1 MVKIDSW
8 EGSLQMADYKN
19 CVCIA
24 CRNEFEPDDDIVVCP
39 ECGTPYHRDC
49 WNEYGHCINTEL
61 HEKGESW
68 KRPNDDSNI
77 NKSENERV
85 ICLQCGELN
94 QKGSEFCTHCGGKIN
109 DNEDINPNMNAA
121 EIPLILDSSDDIDGT
136 SVSDISSFIGKNIP
150 YYLMRFKFFFESKKK
165 FSPNFICLIFPQFWF
180 AYRKMWLGSL
190 IIVLLTFLLGIP
202 GSLRVLAGQVDLILA
217 SIQPQLEIFGADA
230 AEIIRNR
237 MLSFSQFIKDNQNTF
252 YVLDTLCSYAL
263 LAFRILAFI
272 FGNYIY
278 YRYSLGKI
286 KKIREKNDS
295 LMDVKS
301 CIRLAGG
308 TNIGFIFIAILFQF
322 VLSSILMYIALII

>member
-1 MVKIDSW
+1 
-8 EGSLQMADYKN
+8 MADYKK

-49 WNEYGHCINTEL
+49 WNEYGKCINTEL

-68 KRPNDDSNI
+68 QRPDDDSNADE
-77 NKSENERV
+77 SENERV

-94 QKGSEFCTHCGGKIN
+94 PKGCDVCTHCGSRIN
-109 DNEDINPNMNAA
+109 DNINSNMNAE
-121 EIPLILDSSDDIDGT
+121 EIPLIINSSDDIEGT
-136 SVSDISSFIGKNIP
+136 SISEISSFIGKNIT

-165 FSPNFICLIFPQFWF
+165 LAPNFICLIFPQFWF

-190 IIVLLTFLLGIP
+190 IIVFLTFLLSIP
-202 GSLRVLAGQVDLILA
+202 GSLRVLADQVDFILA
-217 SIQPQLEIFGADA
+217 SIQPQLELFGTDS

-237 MLSFSQFIKDNQNTF
+237 ILSFSEFMKDNQNVF
-252 YVLDTLCSYAL
+252 YMVDTLCSYAL
-263 LAFRILAFI
+263 LAFRVLAFM

-286 KKIREKNDS
+286 KKIHESNDS

-301 CIRLAGG
+301 RIRMAGG

-322 VLSSILMYIALII
+322 VLSSILMYIALIV